1 MKILELTMY
10 KILIVED
17 EPYMRMGLKDNLEFE
32 GYEVDYAED
41 GEVGLQKI
49 RNNNYNLVL
58 LDVMMPK
65 LSGFD
70 VCKTIRKDG
79 NTTPVILVTAKGEEI
94 DKVLGLELGADDYVT
109 KPFSLRE
116 LLARIKA
123 VLRRSDEAPTN
134 KKSVSVQIG
143 RLEVNFTTYNASVEN
158 ESVQMSHKEIEI
170 LRYLWENRN
179 KTVSRDELLQKIW
192 GYEESPTTRTVDN
205 FILKLRQKVEI
216 DYNHPQIIITVHG
229 IGYKLVES

>member
-1 MKILELTMY
+1 MT

-17 EPYMRMGLKDNLEFE
+17 EPHMRMGLKDNLEFE

-41 GEVGLQKI
+41 GELAISKI
-49 RNNNYNLVL
+49 LSNQYSLIL
-58 LDVMMPK
+58 LDVMLPK
-65 LSGFD
+65 ASGFD
-70 VCKTIRKDG
+70 VCKRIRKEG
-79 NTTPVILVTAKGEEI
+79 IKTPIILVTAKGEEI

-123 VLRRSDEAPTN
+123 VLRRAEIISEE
-134 KKSVSVQIG
+134 KKDAVAKIG
-143 RLEVNFTTYNASVEN
+143 KIDVNFSSYIADLEG
-158 ESVQMSHKEIEI
+158 EPVQMSHKEFEI
-170 LRYLWENRN
+170 LHYLWENKN

-205 FILKLRQKVEI
+205 FILKLRQKIEI
-216 DYNHPQIIITVHG
+216 DFNNPKIILTVHG
-229 IGYKLVES
+229 VGYKLIE

>member
-1 MKILELTMY
+1 MT

-17 EPYMRMGLKDNLEFE
+17 EPHMRMGLKDNLEFE

-41 GEVGLQKI
+41 GELATSKI
-49 RNNNYNLVL
+49 LSNQYNLIL
-58 LDVMMPK
+58 LDVMLPK
-65 LSGFD
+65 ASGFD
-70 VCKTIRKDG
+70 VCKRIRKEG
-79 NTTPVILVTAKGEEI
+79 IKTPVILVTAKGEEI

-123 VLRRSDEAPTN
+123 VLRRAEVISEE
-134 KKSVSVQIG
+134 KKDAIIKIG
-143 RLEVNFTTYNASVEN
+143 KINVNFSTYTADSEG
-158 ESVQMSHKEIEI
+158 EAVQMSHKEFEI
-170 LRYLWENRN
+170 LHYFWENKN

-216 DYNHPQIIITVHG
+216 DFNNPKIILTVHG
-229 IGYKLVES
+229 IGYKLIE